1 MNEPEKNSQ
10 RDHWQA
16 IADQLGLSSEPEAS
30 ERPREEPLARTPAAP
45 APMEKTFS
53 RREDPKPQSPDRKLD
68 PESRAESPVLRD
80 EDLSSEDSDS
90 AKDSDR
96 PRRGRR
102 RRGEKSGPATEE
114 GEGRAPRRGRG
125 RKPQPE
131 EESAPT
137 DDELPSEEQPPS
149 QSPDDD
155 DDEIPRMSE
164 WNVPS
169 WNDLISSLYR
179 PDR

>member
-16 IADQLGLSSEPEAS
+16 IAEQLGLSSEPEAS
-30 ERPREEPLARTPAAP
+30 ERPREEPFVKAPAAP
-45 APMEKTFS
+45 APIEKAFA
-53 RREDPKPQSPDRKLD
+53 RQEDREPEAPDREFD
-68 PESRAESPVLRD
+68 PEPQAESPALRD
-80 EDLSSEDSDS
+80 EELPSEDGDS
-90 AKDSDR
+90 PKDDR

-102 RRGEKSGPATEE
+102 RRGQKNGPAADE

-131 EESAPT
+131 EESGPT
-137 DDELPSEEQPPS
+137 DDELPTEEKAPSE
-149 QSPDDD
+149 SPDDD

-169 WNDLISSLYR
+169 WNDLIASLYH